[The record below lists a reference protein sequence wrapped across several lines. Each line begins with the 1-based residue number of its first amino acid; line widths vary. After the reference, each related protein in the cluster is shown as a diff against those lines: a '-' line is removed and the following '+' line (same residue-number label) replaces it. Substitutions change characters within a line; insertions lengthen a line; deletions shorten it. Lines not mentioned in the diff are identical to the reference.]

1 MLHPQGTENYRKK
14 GSIFSIH
21 QSSPVPPLLI
31 AIHLSIVLS
40 YRCQNVNLRADCL
53 KDLYM
58 PDGSPHQ
65 YKLIGIIYFNGNHFV
80 CATLNEEQ
88 ETHQWEYFNGMKEKG
103 RGKVIS
109 QPSFHLSSTIAENF
123 SAVCLLYRK
132 I

>member
-1 MLHPQGTENYRKK
+1 
-14 GSIFSIH
+14 
-21 QSSPVPPLLI
+21 
-31 AIHLSIVLS
+31 
-40 YRCQNVNLRADCL
+40 
-53 KDLYM
+53 M

-65 YKLIGIIYFNGNHFV
+65 YILIGFIYFNGNHFV